1 MQNKCIECN
10 AALEANQME
19 CAYCGTTRQ
28 NFDEELLI
36 DLMAIK
42 RKYEL
47 AYARGNQL
55 IIEPLLA
62 DEYAYN
68 LTDGGVV
75 EKPVGKNDILKNA
88 GLDTNFISYNISNEE
103 LLEKTAARAVI
114 SCIQTIV
121 RRTPLSEFD
130 PYIFR
135 TKLTFV
141 CREGRWQIASENC
154 VSIDENGNEIL

>member
-1 MQNKCIECN
+1 MQNECSECN
-10 AALEANQME
+10 ATLEANQIQ
-19 CAYCGTTRQ
+19 CAYCGTVQQ
-28 NFDEELLI
+28 NFDEQLLI
-36 DLMAIK
+36 ELTAIK

-62 DEYAYN
+62 DEYTYN

-75 EKPVGKNDILKNA
+75 EKPVGKTDILKNA
-88 GLDTNFISYNISNEE
+88 EFDKNFISYNIGDEE
-103 LLEKTAARAVI
+103 LLEKTADRAVI
-114 SCIQTIV
+114 SCVQTIV
-121 RRTPLSEFD
+121 RRTPFSEFD

-141 CREGRWQIASENC
+141 HCQGHWQIASEYC
-154 VSIDENGNEIL
+154 VSIDENGDEIL

>member
-1 MQNKCIECN
+1 MPNKCIECN

-19 CAYCGTTRQ
+19 CVYCGTIQQ
-28 NFDEELLI
+28 NFDERLLT

-55 IIEPLLA
+55 IIESLLA

-68 LTDGGVV
+68 LTDCGEM

-88 GLDTNFISYNISNEE
+88 EFDKNFISYNIANEE
-103 LLEKTAARAVI
+103 LLEKTADRAVI
-114 SCIQTIV
+114 SCVQTIV
-121 RRTPLSEFD
+121 RRTPQSEYD

-135 TKLTFV
+135 TKLLFV
-141 CREGRWQIASENC
+141 RREGRWQIASENC
-154 VSIDENGNEIL
+154 VLIDENGDEIL

>member
-10 AALEANQME
+10 AALEANQIE
-19 CAYCGTTRQ
+19 CAYCGTIQQ
-28 NFDEELLI
+28 NFDEQLLT

-62 DEYAYN
+62 DEYTYN
-68 LTDGGVV
+68 LTDGGVI
-75 EKPVGKNDILKNA
+75 ENPVGKNDILKNA

-103 LLEKTAARAVI
+103 LLEKTADRAVI
-114 SCIQTIV
+114 SCVQTIV

-135 TKLTFV
+135 SKLIFFR
-141 CREGRWQIASENC
+141 REGRWQIASEDC
-154 VSIDENGNEIL
+154 VSIDENGEVIL

>member
-10 AALEANQME
+10 AALDANQME
-19 CAYCGTTRQ
+19 CAYCGMIQQ

-62 DEYAYN
+62 DEYSYN
-68 LTDGGVV
+68 LTDGGVI
-75 EKPVGKNDILKNA
+75 ENPVGKNDILKNA
-88 GLDTNFISYNISNEE
+88 GLDTNFISYNIGNEE
-103 LLEKTAARAVI
+103 LLEKTTDRAVI
-114 SCIQTIV
+114 SCVQTIV
-121 RRTPLSEFD
+121 RRTPQSKFD

-135 TKLTFV
+135 TKLIFV
-141 CREGRWQIASENC
+141 RREEGWQIAAENC
-154 VSIDENGNEIL
+154 VSIDENGDEIL